1 MRSEFVN
8 DLRQALNAWKSS
20 PWLPVTSVSVAL
32 LGEVQVLLLDHTT
45 GAAFA
50 LAFVATG
57 VTLLISI
64 GYVGTERIWYL
75 RVFRGVSTTPN
86 LVLKLSR
93 DFLGRYFVLGLMF
106 SGPFWVYAISVVLLL
121 HRARLPLW
129 YWVGGYFIVM
139 AADFALTFVTPALAY
154 STRKATA
161 AARIGIGMMNLHFAK

>member
-1 MRSEFVN
+1 MSTTATSRPH
-8 DLRQALNAWKSS
+8 DGRCLRPGVCSNRRD
-20 PWLPVTSVSVAL
+20 VAHF
-32 LGEVQVLLLDHTT
+32 D
-45 GAAFA
+45 
-50 LAFVATG
+50 
-57 VTLLISI
+57 

-75 RVFRGVSTTPN
+75 RVFRGVSMTPN

-106 SGPFWVYAISVVLLL
+106 FGPFWVYAISVVLLL